1 MNYGISIDGKDFWF
15 EAEDVE
21 LMQMDE
27 DGIIWKYDNE
37 ACVWMYFDEDADEW
51 LLYDES
57 TFDPFTKSLFRQPD
71 STPPLTSSSQPSPE
85 QPPASNVIPLPLQQ
99 LL

>member
-1 MNYGISIDGKDFWF
+1 MYGISIDGQDFWF
-15 EAEDVE
+15 EAEYVE

-27 DGIIWKYDNE
+27 DGIVWKYDNE

-51 LLYDES
+51 LLYDENN
-57 TFDPFTKSLFRQPD
+57 FDPFTKSLFQQPD
-71 STPPLTSSSQPSPE
+71 STLPSTSSNQREPE
-85 QPPASNVIPLPLQQ
+85 QQQASNVISLPLQQ